1 MNKKDLT
8 RGLLDVGTNPT
19 LLDEFKTDS
28 KNILSKKPDDT
39 TEEEILLMGV
49 GYGFAL
55 ATR

>member
-1 MNKKDLT
+1 M
-8 RGLLDVGTNPT
+8 GTNPT